1 MRNERDTNAEIRAR
15 QNAAGRFGFT
25 LGCVAA
31 VLALALNLYRAPRP
45 LDVMTIV
52 LAVLMA
58 ALNIPLGIAF
68 GLVGEK
74 LSRGRGQ
81 R

>member
-1 MRNERDTNAEIRAR
+1 MRNERDTDAEIRAR
-15 QNAAGRFGFT
+15 QNAAGRFGFM

-45 LDVMTIV
+45 LDVMTVV

-68 GLVGEK
+68 GLAGEK
-74 LSRGRGQ
+74 LSRGRGA

>member
-1 MRNERDTNAEIRAR
+1 MRNERYTDAEIKAR
-15 QNAAGRFGFT
+15 QSAAGRFGFM

-31 VLALALNLYRAPRP
+31 VLALSLNLYRAPRP
-45 LDVMTIV
+45 LTVMTVV
-52 LAVLMA
+52 LAALMA

-74 LSRGRGQ
+74 VSRGRDG